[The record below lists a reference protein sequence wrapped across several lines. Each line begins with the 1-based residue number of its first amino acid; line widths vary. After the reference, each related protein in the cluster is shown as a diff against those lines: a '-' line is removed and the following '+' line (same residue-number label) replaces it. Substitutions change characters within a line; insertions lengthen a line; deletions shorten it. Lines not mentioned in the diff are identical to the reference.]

1 MAKQVIKV
9 GDLVRVP
16 RRSVDLR
23 HHLAFGTVSEVLE
36 VDTRDGTYWVRGW
49 THAGKFVAPQWV
61 STYGVRLAKQAMK
74 QRDAYRER
82 R

>member
-16 RRSVDLR
+16 RRSGGIR
-23 HHLAFGTVSEVLE
+23 HHLAFGTVSEVLG
-36 VDTRDGTYWVRGW
+36 VDTGDSSYRVRGW
-49 THAGKFVAPQWV
+49 THAGKFVVLQWV
-61 STYGVRLAKQAMK
+61 STVGVRLAKQAMK